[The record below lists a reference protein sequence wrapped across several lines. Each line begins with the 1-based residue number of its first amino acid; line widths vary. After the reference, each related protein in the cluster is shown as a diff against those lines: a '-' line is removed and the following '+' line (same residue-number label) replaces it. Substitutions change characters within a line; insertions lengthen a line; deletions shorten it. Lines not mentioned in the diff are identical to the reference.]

1 MMTIEKASSLLDKGG
16 IWAEI
21 SWRNQIQFNGDYED
35 IYELTE
41 QPRYGSL
48 YFYDAKGRNAGYAFD
63 QMRQM
68 VMVINE
74 PADLGIQYLVA
85 MRTIAQEVAER

>member
-1 MMTIEKASSLLDKGG
+1 MTIEKASSLLDKAG

-21 SWRNQIQFNGDYED
+21 AWRNKVDFNGDYED

-41 QPRYGSL
+41 QPRSGSL
-48 YFYDAKGRNAGYAFD
+48 YFFDARGRHAGYSFD
-63 QMRQM
+63 LMDQR
-68 VMVINE
+68 VRIISE

-85 MRTIAQEVAER
+85 MRTMAQEVAER